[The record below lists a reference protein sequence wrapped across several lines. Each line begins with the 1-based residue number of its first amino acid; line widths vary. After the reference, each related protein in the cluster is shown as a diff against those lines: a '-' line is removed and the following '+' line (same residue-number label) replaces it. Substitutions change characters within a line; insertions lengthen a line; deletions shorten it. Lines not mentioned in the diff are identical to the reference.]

1 MAKKGNRLPV
11 KNRLLASLTRHELNR
26 LLPEMEEFT
35 LTPREKLFGTDEP
48 IEFVYFPQEGVV
60 SLVSKMKNGL
70 IMEVATIGKEGMVGL
85 PVFLGA
91 VSTPLEA
98 FPQVPGHALRLTAS
112 AFKRALAERNG
123 LQGMLQRYTQALFTQ
138 LAQSVAC
145 NRLHSLQQRC
155 ARWLLAT
162 ADRVEIGHFKLTQ
175 EFLAQILGVR
185 RAGVNAVLQ
194 DFQKQGTIRYK
205 QGVMEITDRRKLE
218 RVSCEC
224 YAIVRDEYEKLTGK
238 S

>member
-1 MAKKGNRLPV
+1 MPKNSAS
-11 KNRLLASLTRHELNR
+11 KNRLLASLTPQELNR
-26 LLPEMEEFT
+26 LLPEMEKFD
-35 LTPREKLFGTDEP
+35 LIPREKLFGTDER
-48 IEFVYFPQEGVV
+48 IEYVYFPEEGVV
-60 SLVSKMKNGL
+60 SLVSQMKDGSV
-70 IMEVATIGKEGMVGL
+70 MEIGTVGKEGMVGL

-98 FPQVPGHALRLTAS
+98 FTQVPGHALRLKTA

-123 LQGMLQRYTQALFTQ
+123 LQTKLQRYTQALFTQ

-145 NRLHSLQQRC
+145 NRLHSLEQRC

-162 ADRVEIGHFKLTQ
+162 ADRVEKGQFKLTQ
-175 EFLAQILGVR
+175 EFLAQMLGVR

-194 DFQKQGTIRYK
+194 DFQRRGIIRYK
-205 QGVMEITDRRKLE
+205 QGVMEIRDRRKLE
-218 RVSCEC
+218 GASCEC
-224 YAIVRDEYEKLTGK
+224 YAIVRREYESLTGK